1 MSEPK
6 VYISV
11 LNYNTFEETIA
22 CIESLM
28 ELAYDNFCIVIVDNA
43 SPNGSSIYI
52 QNFLI
57 QSGLDFDSFDDL
69 KFTQS
74 DKKIVFIQS
83 TCNNGYAAGNNIVIK
98 FANLHKYDYIWVLN
112 NDTVVERNTLNNLV
126 KCAQKSKE
134 NVGLW
139 GNVLYYYETNM
150 LQGIGGKYNK
160 FIAQARTIGYKKQDH
175 KEICKRKRKV
185 DYPIGASLLF
195 KKEFLESVGMFNETY
210 FLFFEEMDIVQ
221 RAKNMGWDFDI
232 CCNSILWH
240 KESASVKSIGDG
252 ADIVRLKN
260 RIIFTKRYFPCYFPF
275 VVLSF
280 MPVIFNRVKRKKWRV
295 LKGLFK

>member
-22 CIESLM
+22 CVKSLL
-28 ELAYDNFCIVIVDNA
+28 ELSYRNFCIVIVDNA
-43 SPNGSSIYI
+43 SPNGSSTYI
-52 QNFLI
+52 QNFLT
-57 QSGLDFDSFDDL
+57 QSGFDFDISNDTN
-69 KFTQS
+69 FTQS

-83 TCNNGYAAGNNIVIK
+83 AYNNGYAAGNNIVIK

-112 NDTVVERNTLNNLV
+112 NDTIVEKNTLSNLV
-126 KCAQKSKE
+126 VCAQKSKE
-134 NVGLW
+134 NIGLW
-139 GNVLYYYETNM
+139 GNVLYYYDTNM

-160 FIAQARTIGYKKQDH
+160 FIAQAHTIGYKKRDH
-175 KEICKRKRKV
+175 KEVCQEKMKV
-185 DYPIGASLLF
+185 DYPIGASLFL
-195 KKEFLESVGMFNETY
+195 KKEFLESVGMLNETY

-240 KESASVKSIGDG
+240 KESASVESIGDG

-260 RIIFTKRYFPCYFPF
+260 RIIFTKRYFPCYLPF
-275 VVLSF
+275 VMLSF
-280 MPVIFNRVKRKKWRV
+280 VPVIFNRIKRRKWKV
-295 LKGLFK
+295 LRELFR